1 MKKKF
6 IIVTA
11 VLAILAGI
19 VGFSAVKADAAGTP
33 DQAACFLQTPNLA
46 TQWQV
51 SSDYFSGIYAPQQ
64 SFIKQEYVYSGN
76 RARSGYQNPTRLK
89 MSLKGING
97 HRVTEAMACYEQY
110 VWDHLSDADGAPLYY
125 ADGSPVLYQRIVSA
139 SWQMVNPAN
148 VSVFAVRGIP
158 QLGQTSYNM
167 AAWVVGGEK

>member
-97 HRVTEAMACYEQY
+97 HVVTAALKCVEYY
-110 VWDHLSDADGAPLYY
+110 TWDQLVDGDGAPLYY
-125 ADGSPVLYQRIVSA
+125 ADGSPVLYQRIMTA
-139 SWQMVNPAN
+139 SWQPANPAN
-148 VSVFAVRGIP
+148 MSVFSVRGVP
-158 QLGQTSYNM
+158 KLGDTGYNV
-167 AAWVVGGEK
+167 AAWVVGGDK